1 MVRSAA
7 TPRVSN
13 HVATERATTCLAPPE
28 NALEINRTAPP
39 PQHSLESVKKTDQ
52 VAPAGIGSRTPARLF
67 SSDPPTSTRR
77 GFNQDNSLTIAQGI
91 RRLGMPIAAFLGV
104 ALIGLLATS
113 WLLNRDALRLA
124 VEAQIRA
131 VTGLDLVVKGTT
143 DISVFPGSYVSFHDV
158 GLRGGADADPAL
170 AVDVLTANLRLL
182 PLLLQRFEI
191 ADVMMLRPHIHVTRD
206 AEGLSNWTPF
216 IQTIARTMKPGADNQ
231 VSFSEIRIQ
240 DGVLNYEDTGH
251 QLTDTLDD
259 IDLSLAWP
267 SISRSF
273 AATGQFNWR
282 GERVDGSISVSD
294 FIAALSGDRSGLK
307 ARLTSAPLKLAFDGT
322 VANRTSMM
330 MEGTLTID
338 SPSLRNALRWTGQ
351 PPPGSNGFGRFA
363 LKARA
368 NIVGPSI
375 ALTNVNVE
383 LDGNVAEGV
392 MTYANNGRQSLQ
404 ATLAADALDFTPYIS
419 TFRLLASGAHD
430 WNRQLFDLNALSSTD
445 LDMRLSAAK
454 VTVGASKLGR
464 TAIGANLRGGALALS
479 VGEAQIYGGI
489 ARGSFGVARS
499 DAIADV
505 KAQFQFT
512 DVDLQACASEL
523 FGVTKLSGRGNLGVS
538 LVASGSSPFGLAQSL
553 DGTATLTGHDGAI
566 SGFNVEQLLKRLE
579 RRPLSGGGNFRSG
592 STPYDNLTIAVKF
605 SEGIATAEDIRVEGP
620 AARLTLTGTASVPAR
635 EYDLKGVASLTS
647 APTAPPGFD
656 LPFVVQGPWDD
667 PLIFPDPE
675 SLIRRSP
682 ASAPLLD
689 AVKDRKTRDAVRS
702 VLERFTGGGAKPAVP
717 EAAGDAPAAVGDAK
731 AN

>member
-1 MVRSAA
+1 MDM
-7 TPRVSN
+7 
-13 HVATERATTCLAPPE
+13 
-28 NALEINRTAPP
+28 
-39 PQHSLESVKKTDQ
+39 SVTM
-52 VAPAGIGSRTPARLF
+52 G
-67 SSDPPTSTRR
+67 
-77 GFNQDNSLTIAQGI
+77 QGMK
-91 RRLGMPIAAFLGV
+91 RLGMPIAAFLGV
-104 ALIGLLATS
+104 VLIGLVAMS
-113 WLLNRDALRLA
+113 WFLNRDALRQA

-131 VTGLDLVVKGTT
+131 VTGLDLVVNGAI

-158 GLRGGADADPAL
+158 GLKGGGTADPAL
-170 AVDVLTANLRLL
+170 NVDVLTANLRLL

-206 AEGLSNWTPF
+206 AKGDSNWTPF
-216 IQTIARTMKPGADNQ
+216 IDTIARTMKPGADNQ
-231 VSFSEIRIQ
+231 LSFSEIRIQ
-240 DGVLNYEDTGH
+240 DGELNYEDPTNH
-251 QLTDTLDD
+251 WSEQLGD

-273 AATGQFNWR
+273 AATGQFDWR
-282 GERVDGSISVSD
+282 GERVDGSISASD
-294 FIAALSGDRSGLK
+294 FVAALSGDRSGLK
-307 ARLTSAPLKLAFDGT
+307 ARLASAPLKLAFDGT
-322 VANRTSMM
+322 VADRTSLM

-338 SPSLRNALRWTGQ
+338 STSLRNALRWTGQ
-351 PPPGSNGFGRFA
+351 APPGSGGFGRFA

-368 NIVGPSI
+368 NAVGPSI

-392 MTYANNGRQSLQ
+392 MTYTNNGRQTLQ
-404 ATLAADALDFTPYIS
+404 ATLAAGALDFTPYIS

-430 WNRQLFDLNALSSTD
+430 WNRQLFDLNALSTTD
-445 LDMRLSAAK
+445 LDMRLSAAQ
-454 VTVGASKLGR
+454 VTVGSSKLGR
-464 TAIGANLRGGALALS
+464 TALGANLRGGALALS
-479 VGEAQIYGGI
+479 VGEAQMYGGI

-523 FGVTKLSGRGNLGVS
+523 FGITKLSGRGNLNVS

-566 SGFNVEQLLKRLE
+566 AGFNVEQLLKRLE
-579 RRPLSGGGNFRSG
+579 RRPLSGAGNFRSG
-592 STPYDNLTIAVKF
+592 STPYDTMTIAVKF
-605 SEGIATAEDIRVEGP
+605 ADGIATADDIRVEGP
-620 AARLTLTGTASVPAR
+620 GARLTLSGTASIPSR
-635 EYDLKGVASLTS
+635 EYDLKGIASLIS
-647 APTAPPGFD
+647 APGTAPSFD

-702 VLERFTGGGAKPAVP
+702 VLERLTGGGAKPAAPDAAVP
-717 EAAGDAPAAVGDAK
+717 APASAPAEETAK
-731 AN
+731 PN

>member
-1 MVRSAA
+1 MGF
-7 TPRVSN
+7 
-13 HVATERATTCLAPPE
+13 L
-28 NALEINRTAPP
+28 L
-39 PQHSLESVKKTDQ
+39 
-52 VAPAGIGSRTPARLF
+52 TPARSF
-67 SSDPPTSTRR
+67 SSDPPPPMRR
-77 GFNQDNSLTIAQGI
+77 GLNQDNSLTIAQGI
-91 RRLGMPIAAFLGV
+91 KRLGMPIAAFLGV
-104 ALIGLLATS
+104 ALIGLFATS
-113 WLLNRDALRLA
+113 WLLNRDALRQA

-131 VTGLDLVVKGTT
+131 VTGLDLVVKGDT
-143 DISVFPGSYVSFHDV
+143 DISVFPASYVSFHDV

-170 AVDVLTANLRLL
+170 SVDVLTANLRLL

-240 DGVLNYEDTGH
+240 DGVLDYEDTGH

-282 GERVDGSISVSD
+282 GERVDGSISISD

-338 SPSLRNALRWTGQ
+338 TPSLRNALRWTGQ

-430 WNRQLFDLNALSSTD
+430 WNRQLFDLNALTSTD

-499 DAIADV
+499 DAVADV

-592 STPYDNLTIAVKF
+592 STPYDTLTIAVKF
-605 SEGIATAEDIRVEGP
+605 SEGIATAEDVRVEGP

-647 APTAPPGFD
+647 APSAPPGFD

-717 EAAGDAPAAVGDAK
+717 EAAGDAPAAAAGDAK